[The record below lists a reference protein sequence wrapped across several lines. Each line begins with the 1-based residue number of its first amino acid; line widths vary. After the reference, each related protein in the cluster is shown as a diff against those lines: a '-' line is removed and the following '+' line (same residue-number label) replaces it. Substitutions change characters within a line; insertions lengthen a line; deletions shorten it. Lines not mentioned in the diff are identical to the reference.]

1 MIDSPDLCICIIRNL
16 IWINLGIAVKYK
28 DNPPSGWK
36 FKYYI
41 PTILL
46 PGENPNNIKEIKCHS
61 NIIIG
66 YRFNINKERNN
77 DEKGKQ
83 VFKNNSTNDYTNN
96 PQDIELLYINMS
108 RDALLSRHRYL
119 WTLCRTC
126 KLWNEIIPLV
136 ISGCA
141 FKRFNYFKD
150 LEFELLV
157 GVLLKDLII
166 SKIWNSRIDFGTYDK
181 KKYFKTT
188 LIKFSRI
195 SVKYKDNPPSGWKFK
210 YYIPTILLPGEN
222 PNNIKEIKC
231 HSNIIIGYRF
241 NINKERNNDEK
252 GKQVFKNNS
261 TNDYTNNPQDIELL
275 YINMSRDALLRY
287 MDNMDNLNYLIS
299 ATGIN

>member
-16 IWINLGIAVKYK
+16 IWYSHTTYYTGINLGIAVKYK

-150 LEFELLV
+150 LEFESSPIFM
-157 GVLLKDLII
+157 DALINLGI
-166 SKIWNSRIDFGTYDK
+166 A
-181 KKYFKTT
+181 
-188 LIKFSRI
+188 
-195 SVKYKDNPPSGWKFK
+195 VKYKDNPPSGWKFK